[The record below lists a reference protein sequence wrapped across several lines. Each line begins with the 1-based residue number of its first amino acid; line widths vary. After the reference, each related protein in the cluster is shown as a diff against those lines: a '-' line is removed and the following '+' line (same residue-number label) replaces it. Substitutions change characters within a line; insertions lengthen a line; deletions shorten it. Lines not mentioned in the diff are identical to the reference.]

1 MTSPESDL
9 SERLCSIDSIKI
21 YLAGLVDA
29 AFDDR
34 KGAPVRLTFVGGEFA
49 KRIGVPFERHLNA
62 LAEGGQIALPKAR
75 RRLAPFVETYCQ
87 DILAITE
94 EPAGVYFVGPLGAGG
109 ADPVAV
115 SDRAPLRFHRAV
127 WAAFI
132 RPLDG
137 KRRFLNL
144 DKVGFTDA
152 AEPPVLGSW
161 LEITENYVLGAPS
174 DAAVDGMDVQ
184 RRIEQ
189 WSGDTGAPVSML
201 VMAPKPHRAAELPRS
216 TSGRLEQLFA
226 IIDALPSAVA
236 AGWSIPAAVLK
247 SLRDAR

>member
-9 SERLCSIDSIKI
+9 AEHLCSIDSIKI

-49 KRIGVPFERHLNA
+49 KRVGVPFERHLNA
-62 LAEGGQIALPKAR
+62 LADCEQIALPRAR

-94 EPAGVYFVGPLGAGG
+94 KPAGVYFVAPFG
-109 ADPVAV
+109 ADGTDLVAV
-115 SDRAPLRFHRAV
+115 SDRALLRFHRAV

-144 DKVGFTDA
+144 DRVGFTDA
-152 AEPPVLGSW
+152 AEPPALGNW
-161 LEITENYVLGAPS
+161 LEITGNYVLGAPS
-174 DAAVDGMDVQ
+174 DAQVDGIEVQ
-184 RRIEQ
+184 NRIEQ
-189 WSGDTGAPVSML
+189 WASDNGASVSKL
-201 VMAPKPHRAAELPRS
+201 IMAPKPERAAARPRS
-216 TSGRLEQLFA
+216 ASGQLEQLLA
-226 IIDALPSAVA
+226 IVDALPPAVA
-236 AGWSIPAAVLK
+236 AGWSIPVAVLK
-247 SLRDAR
+247 HLRDAR